1 MNKALLLT
9 AALVLVPLPALSQG
23 GSRSDDR
30 EYGDRRDDIER
41 ALRDIAEE
49 ARGGGGGGGGGP
61 RRGASFL
68 FRSGDATIAVRCD
81 GKESMRACVDATL
94 ALLDKARTATPPSA
108 PTPPR

>member
-49 ARGGGGGGGGGP
+49 ARGGGGGGGGSGGGGGP

-68 FRSGDATIAVRCD
+68 FRTVDATIAVRCD
-81 GKESMRACVDATL
+81 GK
-94 ALLDKARTATPPSA
+94 
-108 PTPPR
+108 